1 MSNLELQN
9 IKENND
15 KTENKLAIL
24 KYVVIGD
31 SNVGKSNII
40 HRYCEDSFKDVFIS
54 TIGGELN
61 KKSYIYD
68 GIKVK
73 EQIWDTAGQEKFQS
87 LTSIYYKGAHGA
99 LCVFD
104 ISRRESFENLNKWIY
119 ILRQQTAED
128 VEIFI
133 IGNKVDLD
141 HKREVDFDEAK
152 EFSERE
158 GNFLVFYRFYHFYLF
173 YISILKQL

>member
-1 MSNLELQN
+1 MSQQELQN
-9 IKENND
+9 IKKINN
-15 KTENKLAIL
+15 KTESKLAVL
-24 KYVVIGD
+24 KYVIIGD

-40 HRYCEDSFKDVFIS
+40 LRYCEDSYKDDFIS
-54 TIGGELN
+54 TVGGELN
-61 KKSYIYD
+61 KKSYFYE

-87 LTSIYYKGAHGA
+87 VTSIYYKGAHGA

-104 ISRRESFENLNKWIY
+104 ISKRESFENLNNWIY
-119 ILRQQTAED
+119 ILRQQAGED

-158 GNFLVFYRFYHFYLF
+158 GNLFLFCLTIYL
-173 YISILKQL
+173 